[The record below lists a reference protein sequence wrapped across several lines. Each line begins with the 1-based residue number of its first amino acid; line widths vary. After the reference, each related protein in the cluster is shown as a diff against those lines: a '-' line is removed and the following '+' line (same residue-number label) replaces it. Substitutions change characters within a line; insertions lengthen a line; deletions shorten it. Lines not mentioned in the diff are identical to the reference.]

1 MGYTVLWY
9 LAPSYY
15 AFSDIPEYAQEAT
28 TPAYRIC
35 DVHLDNFIVNSAKR
49 TGGIVRNANCSTL
62 ELRAWASQV
71 QGSQPKSD
79 DSACSWQ
86 GLDKVGTRLGHG
98 LDVKFT
104 TR

>member
-1 MGYTVLWY
+1 MPFQISPNMRRKPQLQLTGYAMYILIILLSIV
-9 LAPSYY
+9 PSG
-15 AFSDIPEYAQEAT
+15 
-28 TPAYRIC
+28 R
-35 DVHLDNFIVNSAKR
+35 
-49 TGGIVRNANCSTL
+49 GGIVRNANCSTL